1 MGSCSCLTSSLPA
14 QVHDRENCCCRSSL
28 SANLQFETSSEKEK
42 PNCRDREDHLT
53 TTKWFYSMAAGHS
66 MSQLWKLMKTMVHT
80 AALGWRWG
88 LLYTNWSE
96 TAAGNKHT
104 VALGTG
110 AKVQEKIRPLSSN
123 FGPLVAIFSVLTIF
137 VEKVDAI
144 QQKQMCWQV
153 FSTKKAPSLHWCAKQ
168 QFKAE
173 NTSYCSVFTVLFT
186 LNA

>member
-28 SANLQFETSSEKEK
+28 SANLQFETSSEKE
-42 PNCRDREDHLT
+42 NCSCRRRQRRSPDNNKMVLFHGGRSVGVAAVDEDDGAHGR
-53 TTKWFYSMAAGHS
+53 AG
-66 MSQLWKLMKTMVHT
+66 LEV
-80 AALGWRWG
+80 
-88 LLYTNWSE
+88 LYTNWSE

-144 QQKQMCWQV
+144 QQQQMCWQV

>member
-1 MGSCSCLTSSLPA
+1 MVLFHGG
-14 QVHDRENCCCRSSL
+14 RSVGV
-28 SANLQFETSSEKEK
+28 AAVEV
-42 PNCRDREDHLT
+42 DEDDGAHGR
-53 TTKWFYSMAAGHS
+53 AG
-66 MSQLWKLMKTMVHT
+66 LEV
-80 AALGWRWG
+80 
-88 LLYTNWSE
+88 LYTNWSE

-144 QQKQMCWQV
+144 QQQQMCWQV

-168 QFKAE
+168 QFKA
-173 NTSYCSVFTVLFT
+173 VFYL
-186 LNA
+186 L

>member
-1 MGSCSCLTSSLPA
+1 MG
-14 QVHDRENCCCRSSL
+14 SSL
-28 SANLQFETSSEKEK
+28 SLPIEWDLVRVSPLLCQLKCTIERTVAVVAHCLQTYNLKQALKR
-42 PNCRDREDHLT
+42 PIAAAGGDREDHLT
-53 TTKWFYSMAAGHS
+53 TTKWFYSMAAGQS
-66 MSQLWKLMKTMVHT
+66 VSQLLMKTMVHT
-80 AALGWRWG
+80 AAVGWRWG

-144 QQKQMCWQV
+144 QQQQMCWQV

-168 QFKAE
+168 QFKA
-173 NTSYCSVFTVLFT
+173 VFYL
-186 LNA
+186 L